1 MRHKRLQNR
10 VAESRFAFPVVVV
23 YAALAWMAGGVVDGG
38 LYLQFAMFAVS
49 ALAMVALNN
58 NNSLIRIYSRM
69 VSCSFL
75 VITCAAPF
83 LFPSMQAAVT
93 QTFFILFLLSL
104 MRIYQDKKAPGVVFY
119 SFACLGV
126 VSLWF
131 VQILYYVP
139 VLWLLMA
146 FNLMA
151 FSHRML
157 WASVLGVIVPYW
169 FLAGYYAWNGQI
181 DWALLHFA
189 RLGEFGPLCDITRLD
204 THRIVTFVVFVMLA
218 VIAIVHY
225 LRNSYLDKI
234 RTRMIYE
241 IFVTLDLLTIAF
253 LVLQPQHYDCLMPII
268 AVNTSCLF
276 AHFIALT
283 KTRFTNIVFCLVCI
297 GMLAL
302 TAYNLFF
309 H

>member
-1 MRHKRLQNR
+1 MRSKRLQNR
-10 VAESRFAFPVVVV
+10 VAESRFAFPVAVV
-23 YAALAWMAGGVVDGG
+23 YATLVWIAGGVVSGG
-38 LYLQFAMFAVS
+38 LYLQFVMFAAS

-75 VITCAAPF
+75 VMTCAAPF
-83 LFPSMQAAVT
+83 LFPSMLAAVT

-139 VLWLLMA
+139 VLWILMA

-169 FLAGYYAWNGQI
+169 FLAGYYAWNGRI
-181 DWALLHFA
+181 DEMVVHFTS
-189 RLGEFGPLCDITRLD
+189 LGEFGSLCDITQLD
-204 THRIVTFVVFVMLA
+204 THQIVTFVAFVLLA
-218 VIAIVHY
+218 ATGIVHY
-225 LRNSYLDKI
+225 LRNSYLDRI

-241 IFVTLDLLTIAF
+241 IFITLDLFSIAF
-253 LVLQPQHYDCLMPII
+253 LVLQPQHYDCLMPVI

-283 KTRFTNIVFCLVCI
+283 KTRFTNIVFCLVGV

-302 TAYNLFF
+302 TVFNLFF